1 MTILAKW
8 LGTAAAAGALALTPL
23 IADAAGPGGG
33 HAAVS
38 GGHSRGHW
46 GGGHG
51 FGSGSR
57 FDRPHWSGSH
67 WYGGHWGYRGGW
79 YARPSV
85 GFYFGVPL
93 FWGPWWDSYYYPG
106 ERIVYREVVSEPQ
119 PIEGTLQRAPAEGS
133 ASEPA
138 APAAANPLATNYCAS
153 AKAYFP
159 EVKSCPE
166 GWQHTAPNS

>member
-85 GFYFGVPL
+85 GFDCPHTVLRGIMKRPRYSRKRRNCGFPV
-93 FWGPWWDSYYYPG
+93 
-106 ERIVYREVVSEPQ
+106 
-119 PIEGTLQRAPAEGS
+119 
-133 ASEPA
+133 
-138 APAAANPLATNYCAS
+138 AS
-153 AKAYFP
+153 AI
-159 EVKSCPE
+159 S
-166 GWQHTAPNS
+166 Q